1 MSAAKTHNT
10 TTRLNHDERRRLP
23 RCPPLPP
30 NVWAEELRALCILRA
45 LRALQAYF
53 HGGVIDGVLD
63 LRHDHVLVGAQGGG
77 LESNIPSS
85 RC

>member
-1 MSAAKTHNT
+1 MKDVLFLAALLFHQI
-10 TTRLNHDERRRLP
+10 
-23 RCPPLPP
+23 
-30 NVWAEELRALCILRA
+30 VWAEELRALRA
-45 LRALQAYF
+45 LRALQD
-53 HGGVIDGVLD
+53 GGVIDGVLD

>member
-1 MSAAKTHNT
+1 MSVAVFLAALLCHQT
-10 TTRLNHDERRRLP
+10 
-23 RCPPLPP
+23 
-30 NVWAEELRALCILRA
+30 VWAEELRALCILRA

-85 RC
+85 RY